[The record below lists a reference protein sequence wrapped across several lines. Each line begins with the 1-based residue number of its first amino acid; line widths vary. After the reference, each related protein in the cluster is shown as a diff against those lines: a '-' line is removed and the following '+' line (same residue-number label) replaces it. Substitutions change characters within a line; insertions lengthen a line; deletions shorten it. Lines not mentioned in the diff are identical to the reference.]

1 MGSLSS
7 SLILGKGRRKTVLIG
22 NLIILASY
30 ALQLVINVYL
40 LALGKFVQGV
50 GSGMI
55 LSAASIMV
63 PETVPTKLVSGFG
76 SLINLGVVMGLSL
89 YQFLGLL
96 VPKDLEDLQTTQIWR
111 YMFAIPACTA
121 VLLIILFM
129 GVFK

>member
-1 MGSLSS
+1 
-7 SLILGKGRRKTVLIG
+7 VLIG

-129 GVFK
+129 VVFK